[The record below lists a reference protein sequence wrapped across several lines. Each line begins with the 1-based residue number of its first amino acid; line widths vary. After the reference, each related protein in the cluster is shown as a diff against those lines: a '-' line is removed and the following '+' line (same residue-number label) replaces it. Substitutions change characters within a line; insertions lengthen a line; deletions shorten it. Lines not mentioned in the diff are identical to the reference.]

1 MSPQGKLREESFGL
15 MHPHLS
21 ISATKDSITTKF
33 PSRKKFIEIRALS
46 RYLC

>member
-1 MSPQGKLREESFGL
+1 MSPWGKLKEESFGL

-21 ISATKDSITTKF
+21 ISASKDSITTKF
-33 PSRKKFIEIRALS
+33 PPRKKFIEIRALS